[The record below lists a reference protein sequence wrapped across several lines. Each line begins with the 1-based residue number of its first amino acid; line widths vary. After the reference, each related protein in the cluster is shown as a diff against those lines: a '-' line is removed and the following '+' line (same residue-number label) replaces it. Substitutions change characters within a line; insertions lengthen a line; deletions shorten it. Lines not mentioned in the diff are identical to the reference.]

1 LSFADSRD
9 SFVTTD
15 VFDLLTVRR
24 ARAAPAPARS
34 WRKRTLDCLLAF
46 SAVLLFLPLF
56 ILVALAIRLDD
67 GGPVLFVQPR
77 TGLHGRLFTI
87 LKFRTMRTS
96 GDGPTIR
103 QACRN
108 DARVTRV
115 GRLLRK
121 LSIDELPQLINVL
134 RGDMSIVGPRPHAL
148 AHDAAWRLLA
158 PGYEDRFAVRPG
170 LTGLAQVRGFRGEIA
185 DDDGLRMRI
194 DADREYIETWS
205 FTRDLWLMV
214 RTAPLI
220 VADPRAY

>member
-1 LSFADSRD
+1 M
-9 SFVTTD
+9 TTD
-15 VFDLLTVRR
+15 VFDLRTVRR
-24 ARAAPAPARS
+24 ARAARAPARS

-56 ILVALAIRLDD
+56 LLVAMAIRLDD
-67 GGPVLFVQPR
+67 GGPVFFMQPR
-77 TGLHGRLFTI
+77 TGLHGRRFTI
-87 LKFRTMRTS
+87 LKFRTMRTC

-158 PGYEDRFAVRPG
+158 PGYEERFAARPG

-205 FTRDLWLMV
+205 FTRDLWLIV